1 MIMKITGT
9 RKYIDV
15 EYNGKTARFGGELGM
30 KGFYAIANSM
40 KWLSP
45 HEHLLV
51 TETERATL
59 VKAVLKESE
68 GREFQIYFE

>member
-1 MIMKITGT
+1 MKITGT
-9 RKYIDV
+9 RSYIDV
-15 EYNGKTARFGGELGM
+15 EHNGKTARFGGELGM

-40 KWLSP
+40 KWLPP
-45 HEHLLV
+45 HEHLPV
-51 TETERATL
+51 TETERDTW